1 LNRTIGRSR
10 TDVFEIDQ
18 RDNSRPGSDGRSKKN
33 WGNGLATQYEMPA
46 IAVPDIIED
55 GTKVSCLGKQNLAD
69 WIDR

>member
-18 RDNSRPGSDGRSKKN
+18 RDNSRPGSDGRSKKK

-46 IAVPDIIED
+46 FAVPDI
-55 GTKVSCLGKQNLAD
+55 V
-69 WIDR
+69 